1 MEPTILSKDTKQRGK
16 GNGRLHFIIDNID
29 VSIIN
34 GLRRVITSNIPTLVF
49 RGFPDKDNQINI
61 KKNTTKFNNE
71 YLKHRI
77 SCIPIMNQ
85 DESTF
90 SSFCNL
96 YQVEL
101 NMTNDTLEQIY
112 VTTEHLNIIDK
123 TSQKPIK
130 DGARTFFPPDPIS
143 GEYILICI
151 LYPNQNSQEENE
163 SIHFVANIDQGTALE
178 CSCWNVVNHCCLLY
192 TSDAA
197 DE

>member
-1 MEPTILSKDTKQRGK
+1 
-16 GNGRLHFIIDNID
+16 
-29 VSIIN
+29 
-34 GLRRVITSNIPTLVF
+34 
-49 RGFPDKDNQINI
+49 
-61 KKNTTKFNNE
+61 
-71 YLKHRI
+71 
-77 SCIPIMNQ
+77 MNQ

-178 CSCWNVVNHCCLLY
+178 CSCWNVVNHCAYQAVIDESEVSTKLLEISAVSY
-192 TSDAA
+192 THLTLPTKRIV
-197 DE
+197 